1 VLDFRI
7 LGPFEVLDGDRPVAL
22 GGPKQRALLVVLL
35 LRRGEVL
42 SRDRLIDEL
51 WGERPPASA
60 AKTVQVYVSNLR
72 KALGDGV
79 LLTRGQGY
87 LLQLAPGQI
96 DADRVAASV
105 SEGRAALE
113 GGDPQ
118 QASDR
123 LHDALARWPSP
134 PLADFAYEPF
144 AQGEIARLEEERVA
158 AREDRI
164 DADLALGR
172 HAALIGE
179 LEMLAGERPLRE
191 RLQALLMLA
200 LYRSGRQTEALA
212 CYQQARRG
220 LIDELGIE
228 PGPELQDLQRA
239 ILTQDPELGGPRRR
253 APAAVSSRRVGR
265 LLALAGV
272 LLLMAAVAATL
283 KLLGGTDGSAALAS
297 ASSDSVALISPA
309 SMHLQASFAVG
320 GDPSSLAVSG
330 GAVWALNADDQ
341 TVTRI
346 DPSSH
351 LARTYGTGGIPV
363 DLAAGD
369 GSVWV
374 VNAASTR
381 APTAFPGAP
390 TPFPEP
396 TSVARLDPA
405 SALTLASIPLPRTV
419 ASAPPGSYQIAVG
432 PQGVWVID
440 ADGSVS
446 RIDPAS
452 NWVVQR
458 VPHVDVS
465 AIATGAEATWAIE
478 QNQATGSIAQLTA
491 DRGAVRHV
499 RIPAVQLANSLSS
512 IAVGAGAVWVTDPQS
527 GLLWRIDPGPVPVER
542 TITLAPGASDVAY
555 GAGAIWVA
563 NGITGTVSRVD
574 PHTNQVTRTIAV
586 GNTPGRVIAGD
597 GGVWVAVAGT
607 NGVSVPAASQSHAA
621 IDALPA
627 SLCGPVLSAGVGR
640 PQRLIVSDLPL
651 HGGPGVPALQMNAA
665 ITLVLREHNFRAGR
679 VRLGYQTCDDSTAQ
693 TGVPDAHKCVS
704 NAHAWVQHPLVVG
717 VIGPYT
723 SGCALGEI
731 PIANQHGPLAI
742 VSPTNSFVGL
752 THPDPLAPPGE
763 LTQLYPTG
771 VRSYARVYPTDDR
784 EAAALAQFIH
794 QHSHASVYVLHDAND
809 PYSQDS
815 VTYFQNAARRIGL
828 HLAGSGTW
836 NQPPRTYPALAD
848 RIANSG
854 ASAIY
859 LGLDGVDRNA
869 GTLIRALRQRLT
881 RRVEILTNE
890 TAIPVGPLF
899 QYAGSAAR
907 GVIIATAQVPN
918 GPLDPAG
925 RQFVARFA
933 ATQHDGPIN
942 NLAALYAAQATEV
955 MLDAVGHSNGTRQSI
970 TRALLTSCVHNGILG
985 SFCFDANGDPT
996 VTPVTILQANQ
1007 PGERGAELDTRG
1019 TNVVEVIDSRQSL
1032 TR

>member
-1 VLDFRI
+1 MLDFRI
-7 LGPFEVLDGDRPVAL
+7 LGPFEVLDGDRQVVL
-22 GGPKQRALLVVLL
+22 GGPKQRALLVILL
-35 LRRGEVL
+35 LGRGEVL

-79 LLTRGQGY
+79 LLTLGQGY
-87 LLQLAPGQI
+87 LLQVAPGQT
-96 DADRVAASV
+96 DADRVVALV

-118 QASDR
+118 RASDR
-123 LHDALARWPSP
+123 LEEALAQWPSQ

-144 AQGEIARLEEERVA
+144 AQEEIARLEEERFA
-158 AREDRI
+158 ALEARI

-179 LEMLAGERPLRE
+179 LEMLAGQHSLRE
-191 RLQALLMLA
+191 RLQAQLMLA

-212 CYQQARRG
+212 RYQQARSR

-239 ILTQDPELGGPRRR
+239 ILTQDRALAGPRRR
-253 APAAVSSRRVGR
+253 APSAASSRRVGR
-265 LLALAGV
+265 LVAFAGV
-272 LLLMAAVAATL
+272 LLIAAAAAATL
-283 KLLGGTDGSAALAS
+283 ELLGGTQGTAALAS

-309 SMHLQASFAVG
+309 STHLRASFPVG
-320 GDPSSLAVSG
+320 GNPSSLAASA
-330 GAVWALNADDQ
+330 GAVWALNADDR

-346 DPSSH
+346 DLSSH
-351 LARTYGTGGIPV
+351 IERPIGTDGIPV

-374 VNAASTR
+374 VNAAAVS
-381 APTAFPGAP
+381 APTAFPGATP

-396 TSVARLDPA
+396 TSVSRLDPVSA
-405 SALTLASIPLPRTV
+405 SRLAPIPLPRTV
-419 ASAPPGSYQIAVG
+419 ASSPPGSYQIAVG
-432 PQGVWVID
+432 SKDVWVID

-452 NWVVQR
+452 NRVVQT
-458 VPHVDVS
+458 VPNVDVS
-465 AIATGAEATWAIE
+465 AIATGAEGTWAVE
-478 QNQATGSIAQLTA
+478 QNEATGSIAQLTA
-491 DRGAVRHV
+491 GRAAVRHV
-499 RIPAVQLANSLSS
+499 PIPAVQVASSLSS

-527 GLLWRIDPGPVPVER
+527 GLLWRIDPGPLPIPQPIR
-542 TITLAPGASDVAY
+542 LAPGASDVAY

-574 PHTNQVTRTIAV
+574 PRTNQVTQTIAV
-586 GNTPGRVIAGD
+586 GNTPGRLIAGD

-607 NGVSVPAASQSHAA
+607 NGVSVPAASQSHSAL
-621 IDALPA
+621 DALPA
-627 SLCGPVLSAGVGR
+627 SVCGPVLSGGNGP

-665 ITLVLREHNFRAGR
+665 ITLVLREHHFRAGR
-679 VRLGYQTCDDSTAQ
+679 VPLGYQTCDDSTAQ
-693 TGVPDAHKCVS
+693 TGVPDARTCAS
-704 NAHAWVQHPLVVG
+704 NAHAWVQHPLVIG
-717 VIGPYT
+717 MIGPYT
-723 SGCALGEI
+723 SGCALSEI
-731 PIANQHGPLAI
+731 PITNQHGLAI
-742 VSPTNSFVGL
+742 ISPTNSFDGL
-752 THPDPLAPPGE
+752 THPDPLATPGE

-771 VRSYARVYPTDDR
+771 VRNYARVYPADDR
-784 EAAALAQFIH
+784 EAAALAQFAR
-794 QHSHASVYVLHDAND
+794 QHSHASVYVLRDATD
-809 PYSQDS
+809 SFSQDS

-848 RIANSG
+848 RIASSG
-854 ASAIY
+854 ASAVY

-869 GTLIRALRQRLT
+869 GALIRGLRQRLA
-881 RRVEILTNE
+881 RRVEILTNW
-890 TAIPVGPLF
+890 TAIPVNPLF

-907 GVIIATAQVPN
+907 GVIIATAQVPA

-933 ATQHDGPIN
+933 ATQQHAPIN
-942 NLAALYAAQATEV
+942 PAALYAAQATEV
-955 MLDAVGHSNGTRQSI
+955 MLDAIAHSNATRLSVA
-970 TRALLTSCVHNGILG
+970 RALLATCVQNGILG

-996 VTPVTILQANQ
+996 VTPVTILQASQ
-1007 PGERGAELDTRG
+1007 PHDNAAELDTSG
-1019 TNVVEVIDSRQSL
+1019 TKVVAVIDARGP
-1032 TR
+1032 

>member
-35 LRRGEVL
+35 LRRGEVV

-60 AKTVQVYVSNLR
+60 AKTVQVYISNLR

-87 LLQLAPGQI
+87 VLQLAPGQI
-96 DADRVAASV
+96 DVDRVAASV

-113 GGDPQ
+113 DGDPQ
-118 QASDR
+118 RASDR
-123 LHDALARWPSP
+123 LREALAQWPSA

-144 AQGEIARLEEERVA
+144 AQAEIARLDEERLA
-158 AREDRI
+158 ALEDRI
-164 DADLALGR
+164 DADLAVGR

-179 LEMLAGERPLRE
+179 LEMLAGEHPLRE

-212 CYQQARRG
+212 RYQQARSR

-239 ILTQDPELGGPRRR
+239 ILTQDPDLGGPRRR
-253 APAAVSSRRVGR
+253 MPAAASSRRVGR

-272 LLLMAAVAATL
+272 LLLAAAGAATL
-283 KLLGGTDGSAALAS
+283 KLLSGSGGSAALGGAS
-297 ASSDSVALISPA
+297 ADSVALISPA
-309 SMHLQASFAVG
+309 STRLQASFPVG
-320 GDPSSLAVSG
+320 GNPSSLAVSA

-346 DPSSH
+346 DLSSH
-351 LARTYGTGGIPV
+351 LARPYGTGGIPV

-374 VNAASTR
+374 VNAPSTR
-381 APTAFPGAP
+381 APTAAPGAL

-396 TSVARLDPA
+396 TSVVRLDPA

-419 ASAPPGSYQIAVG
+419 ASAPPGSYQIAVS
-432 PQGVWVID
+432 PHGVWVIN

-452 NWVVQR
+452 NRVVQT
-458 VPHVDVS
+458 VADVDVS
-465 AIATGAEATWAIE
+465 AIASGPEGTGAVE
-478 QNQATGSIAQLTA
+478 QNTSTGSIVQLA
-491 DRGAVRHV
+491 AGHRVLRHV
-499 RIPAVQLANSLSS
+499 QIPAVQLATPLSS
-512 IAVGAGAVWVTDPQS
+512 IAVGAGAIWVTDPQS

-542 TITLAPGASDVAY
+542 TIPLTPGASDVAY
-555 GAGAIWVA
+555 AAGAVWVA
-563 NGITGTVSRVD
+563 NGISGTVSRVD
-574 PHTNQVTRTIAV
+574 PQTNHVTQTIAV
-586 GNTPGRVIAGD
+586 GNTPGRLIAGD

-607 NGVSVPAASQSHAA
+607 NGVALPAASQSHTA

-627 SLCGPVLSAGVGR
+627 SICGPVLSAGDGR

-651 HGGPGVPALQMNAA
+651 HAGPGVPAQQMNVA

-693 TGVPDAHKCVS
+693 TGVPDAHKCAS
-704 NAHAWVQHPLVVG
+704 NAHAWVQHPLVIG

-723 SGCALGEI
+723 SGCATLEI
-731 PIANQHGPLAI
+731 PITNQHGPLAI
-742 VSPTNSFVGL
+742 ISPTNSYAGL
-752 THPDPLAPPGE
+752 THPDPLATPGE

-771 VRSYARVYPTDDR
+771 VRNYARVYPADDR
-784 EAAALAQFIH
+784 EATALAQFAR
-794 QHSHASVYVLHDAND
+794 QHSHASVYVLHDATD

-869 GTLIRALRQRLT
+869 GTLIKALRSRLT

-890 TAIPVGPLF
+890 TAIPVNPLF
-899 QYAGSAAR
+899 QYARSAAR
-907 GVIIATAQVPN
+907 GVIIATAQVPT

-925 RQFVARFA
+925 RQFIARFA
-933 ATQHDGPIN
+933 ATQHHAPI

-955 MLDAVGHSNGTRQSI
+955 MLDAIAHSNATRPSVA
-970 TRALLTSCVHNGILG
+970 RALLATCVHNAILG
-985 SFCFDANGDPT
+985 SFCFDGNGDPT
-996 VTPVTILQANQ
+996 TTPITILQANQ
-1007 PGERGAELDTRG
+1007 PPASPAELDTSG
-1019 TNVVEVIDSRQSL
+1019 TKVLDVIDPRSP
-1032 TR
+1032 

>member
-35 LRRGEVL
+35 LRPGEVV

-51 WGERPPASA
+51 WGEQPPASA

-87 LLQLAPGQI
+87 VLQLAPGQI

-105 SEGRAALE
+105 REGRAALE
-113 GGDPQ
+113 DGDPQ
-118 QASDR
+118 RASDR
-123 LHDALARWPSP
+123 LREALAQWPSP

-144 AQGEIARLEEERVA
+144 AQSEIARLAEERLA
-158 AREDRI
+158 ALEDRI

-179 LEMLAGERPLRE
+179 LEMLAGEHPLRE

-212 CYQQARRG
+212 RYQQARSR

-228 PGPELQDLQRA
+228 PGRQLQDLQRA

-253 APAAVSSRRVGR
+253 APSAASSRRVGP

-272 LLLMAAVAATL
+272 LLLAAAGAATL
-283 KLLGGTDGSAALAS
+283 KLLSGSGGSAALAGAS
-297 ASSDSVALISPA
+297 ADSVALISPA
-309 SMHLQASFAVG
+309 STRLQASFPVG
-320 GDPSSLAVSG
+320 GNPSSLAVSA

-346 DPSSH
+346 DLSSH
-351 LARTYGTGGIPV
+351 IAHPYGTGGIPL

-374 VNAASTR
+374 VNAASVG
-381 APTAFPGAP
+381 APTAAPGAAGE
-390 TPFPEP
+390 FPEP
-396 TSVARLDPA
+396 ASVARLDPT
-405 SALTLASIPLPRTV
+405 SARTLTPSIPLPRSV
-419 ASAPPGSYQIAVG
+419 ASSPPGSYQIAVG
-432 PQGVWVID
+432 PRGVWVID

-452 NWVVQR
+452 NRVVQT
-458 VPHVDVS
+458 VTDVDVS
-465 AIATGAEATWAIE
+465 AIASGPEGTWAIE
-478 QNQATGSIAQLTA
+478 QNTSTGSIVQLSA
-491 DRGAVRHV
+491 ERGVLRRV
-499 RIPAVQLANSLSS
+499 QIPAVQLTAPLSS
-512 IAVGAGAVWVTDPQS
+512 IAVGAGAIWVTDPQS
-527 GLLWRIDPGPVPVER
+527 GLLWRIEPGPLPVPR
-542 TITLAPGASDVAY
+542 PISLAPGASDVAY

-563 NGITGTVSRVD
+563 NGISGTVSRVD
-574 PHTNQVTRTIAV
+574 PRTSEVTKTIAV
-586 GNTPGRVIAGD
+586 GNTPGRLIAGD

-607 NGVSVPAASQSHAA
+607 NGVALPAASPSQTA

-627 SLCGPVLSAGVGR
+627 SLCGPVLSARDGR

-651 HGGPGVPALQMNAA
+651 HGGPAVPALQMNAA
-665 ITLVLREHNFRAGR
+665 ITLVLRAHNFRAGR

-693 TGVPDAHKCVS
+693 TGVPNSHQCAS
-704 NAHAWVQHPLVVG
+704 NAHAWVQHPLVIG

-723 SGCALGEI
+723 SGCAMVEI
-731 PIANQHGPLAI
+731 PITNEHGPLAI
-742 VSPTNSFVGL
+742 ISPTNSFVGL
-752 THPDPLAPPGE
+752 TRPEPLAPPGE

-771 VRSYARVYPTDDR
+771 VRNYARVYPTDDR
-784 EAAALAQFIH
+784 EAAALAQFAR
-794 QHSHASVYVLHDAND
+794 QRTHASVYVLREASD

-815 VTYFQNAARRIGL
+815 VSYFQNAARRIGL

-836 NQPPRTYPALAD
+836 NQLERTYPALAE
-848 RIANSG
+848 RIANAG
-854 ASAIY
+854 ASAVY

-869 GTLIRALRQRLT
+869 GALIRALHQRLA

-890 TAIPVGPLF
+890 TAIPVWPLF
-899 QYAGSAAR
+899 HYAGSAAR
-907 GVIIATAQVPN
+907 GVIIATAQVPT

-925 RQFVARFA
+925 RQFVAQFA
-933 ATQHDGPIN
+933 ATQHHATI
-942 NLAALYAAQATEV
+942 NLAALYAAQATEI
-955 MLDAVGHSNGTRQSI
+955 MLDAIARSDATRP
-970 TRALLTSCVHNGILG
+970 TVARALLATRVHNGILG
-985 SFCFDANGDPT
+985 SFRFDANGDPT
-996 VTPVTILQANQ
+996 TTPVAILQANE
-1007 PGERGAELDTRG
+1007 PHGNAAELDTSG
-1019 TNVVEVIDSRQSL
+1019 TKVVAVIDPRSP
-1032 TR
+1032 